1 MNNPLVSIIMGAY
14 NAESTIRNA
23 IESVLAQ
30 TYIYWEFII
39 CDDCSTDKTLDILKE
54 YQKKDNRIIVIQ
66 NETNKRLAASL
77 NNCLSHAKGKYIA
90 RMDADDECLPTRLE
104 EQVKFLESHPEIDLV
119 GTNRIIFDDVGNKG
133 IRVSI
138 EKPTEHTLLKGSPF
152 AHPTIMA
159 KKSVYDALGGYTVS
173 QRTMRAEDVDLW
185 FRFYRA
191 GYRGYNLQ
199 KVLYRYRESVDDLKK
214 RSVKAGLETSKVYY
228 HGYKLL
234 EFPWYERVWAIKPII
249 SALVPHRIMLKHFE
263 RGLKEI

>member
-1 MNNPLVSIIMGAY
+1 MKPLVSIIMGAY
-14 NAESTIRNA
+14 NAELTIKNA
-23 IESVLAQ
+23 IDSVLTQ
-30 TYIYWEFII
+30 TYINWEFII
-39 CDDCSTDKTLDILKE
+39 CDDCSTDNTLGILKKYHE
-54 YQKKDNRIIVIQ
+54 KDPRIIVIR

-90 RMDADDECLPTRLE
+90 RMDADDECLPTRFE
-104 EQVKFLESHPEIDLV
+104 EQVKFLETHSEIDLV
-119 GTNRIIFDDVGNKG
+119 GSNRIIFDDNGDKG
-133 IRVSI
+133 VRGSI
-138 EKPTEHTLLKGSPF
+138 ENPTERTFLKGSPF

-185 FRFYRA
+185 FRFYKA

-249 SALVPHRIMLKHFE
+249 SALIPHGIMLKHFE
-263 RGLKEI
+263 RELKEI